1 MPLTNLL
8 KKSFGF
14 YEWNE
19 ACNEAF
25 ETLKNILV
33 KTLVL
38 NLLNF
43 DKDLEIHSYASNF
56 VIGGVLVQDGRPV
69 TFKSKKLNEMEQKW
83 TTHEK
88 EMWVHY

>member
-25 ETLKNILV
+25 E
-33 KTLVL
+33 KT
-38 NLLNF
+38 F
-43 DKDLEIHSYASNF
+43 
-56 VIGGVLVQDGRPV
+56 
-69 TFKSKKLNEMEQKW
+69 W
-83 TTHEK
+83 
-88 EMWVHY
+88 

>member
-1 MPLTNLL
+1 M
-8 KKSFGF
+8 
-14 YEWNE
+14 
-19 ACNEAF
+19 
-25 ETLKNILV
+25 

-38 NLLNF
+38 NLFNF

-83 TTHEK
+83 ITHEK